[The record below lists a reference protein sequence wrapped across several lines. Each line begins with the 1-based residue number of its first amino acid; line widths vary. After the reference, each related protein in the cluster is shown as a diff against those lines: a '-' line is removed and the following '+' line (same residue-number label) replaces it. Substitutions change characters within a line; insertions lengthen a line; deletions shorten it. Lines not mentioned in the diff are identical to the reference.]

1 MKTIILA
8 GGLGSRISEETLY
21 RPKPL
26 IEVAGKPM
34 IEHIM
39 EIYSAQGFSDFVVA
53 TGYLGHLFEP
63 WAQGLKHKYK
73 IALVDTGL
81 DSMTGGR
88 LRKCIEIFDDKEF
101 LATYGDGVGNI
112 AISEGI
118 DLHHANDALVTL
130 TAVKPPVRFGA
141 LTLSGN
147 KVQEFKEKDAED
159 ENWINGGFFV
169 LSREVTNW
177 VSSETT
183 VFESDV
189 LPKIAGIGRVFAHLH
204 RGFWHPMDTL
214 KEKQSLDS
222 LAKLTTP
229 PWLLLDRN
237 TD

>member
-1 MKTIILA
+1 
-8 GGLGSRISEETLY
+8 
-21 RPKPL
+21 
-26 IEVAGKPM
+26 
-34 IEHIM
+34 
-39 EIYSAQGFSDFVVA
+39 
-53 TGYLGHLFEP
+53 
-63 WAQGLKHKYK
+63 
-73 IALVDTGL
+73 
-81 DSMTGGR
+81 MTGGR

-147 KVQEFKEKDAED
+147 KVQEFKEKDAEA

-169 LSREVTNW
+169 LSREITNW

-229 PWLLLDRN
+229 PWLLLDRK